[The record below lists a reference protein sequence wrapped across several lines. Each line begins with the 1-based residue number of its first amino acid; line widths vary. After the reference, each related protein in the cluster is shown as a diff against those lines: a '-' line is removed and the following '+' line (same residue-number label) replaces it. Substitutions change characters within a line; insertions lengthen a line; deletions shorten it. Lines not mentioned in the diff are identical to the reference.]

1 MAVVSFLRVRFPVET
16 ATLAER
22 NAAPAVL
29 VLTLFVVLSFQS
41 IRLDT
46 FFPYGVVAMVLGV
59 VLRISALLLLRRNS
73 VYAIDDYVS
82 MSYPNIFLVILLA
95 SLLKVDELLHVS
107 TWFLVP
113 MFALA
118 PVDEWL
124 CRRIELSGRDI
135 QLLSFLKVER
145 TALEKDD

>member
-1 MAVVSFLRVRFPVET
+1 MYR
-16 ATLAER
+16 
-22 NAAPAVL
+22 
-29 VLTLFVVLSFQS
+29 
-41 IRLDT
+41 
-46 FFPYGVVAMVLGV
+46 VVAILLGLA
-59 VLRISALLLLRRNS
+59 LRLSALLLLRRNS
-73 VYAIDDYVS
+73 LYSIDDYVS

-124 CRRIELSGRDI
+124 CRRINLSGHDVR
-135 QLLSFLKVER
+135 LLSFLKVEC
-145 TALEKDD
+145 TGSEEED